1 MKRLSAVILSAAMC
15 FSLAACSGSSSGT
28 AASAA
33 SGEATQSA
41 ASGEQT
47 SSWPKGSVNVYCNQ
61 SAGGG
66 TDMMARLVATA
77 MGEATGKSF
86 AVINDTSGAT
96 TTACE
101 IVRTSKPSADDILIC
116 NTGTLTRMISGQYA
130 QSLDDFSVLG
140 LVSTP
145 TAEGYGIFV
154 KGDSKFD
161 TFEDFLEYSKANPGE
176 LITNGQVGGFVMF
189 MEAALE
195 KELDYRGMFVDG
207 GSDGDRILDL
217 LGGSTD
223 YALLS
228 TISANQ
234 YVESGDLKCLAMV
247 GSKHSELMPDVKTLD
262 DLGYQSLEMANI
274 LMLLGPAGMSEA
286 DIARVGEVLK
296 AASENETLIEGYK
309 KLNCAWEYK
318 DPQES
323 REYLNGVMAEMQDA
337 YPVVK
342 EMGLG

>member
-1 MKRLSAVILSAAMC
+1 MKRLTAMILSTAMC
-15 FSLAACSGSSSGT
+15 VSLAACGSGSSSST
-28 AASAA
+28 AAAA
-33 SGEATQSA
+33 SGESTDA
-41 ASGEQT
+41 ASNEQT
-47 SSWPKGSVNVYCNQ
+47 SNWPKGSVNVYCNQ

-77 MGEATGKSF
+77 MGEATGKNF

-101 IVRTSKPSADDILIC
+101 IVRTSKPTADDVLIC
-116 NTGTLTRMISGQYA
+116 NTGTLTRMISGQYDK
-130 QSLDDFSVLG
+130 SLDDFSVLG
-140 LVSTP
+140 LISTP

-154 KGDSKFD
+154 KGDSEFD
-161 TFEDFLEYSKANPGE
+161 TFEQFLEYSKANPQE

-247 GSKHSELMPDVKTLD
+247 GSKHSKLMPDVKTLD
-262 DLGYQSLEMANI
+262 ELGYQSLEMANI

-286 DIARVGEVLK
+286 DINRVGEVLK
-296 AASENETLIEGYK
+296 AASENETLVEGYE

-318 DPQES
+318 NPADS
-323 REYLNGVMAEMQDA
+323 REYLNGIIAEMQEA
-337 YPVVK
+337 YPVVQ